1 MHSPF
6 KKPMSKEGDIN
17 QQLSNTIYK
26 KVTAENYQEN
36 QDETSKECK
45 RLFKQGASPKT
56 LAELEKILRERQNE
70 QAIAKH
76 LESSKQGTSPEAL
89 AELEKSVGK
98 KREHYN
104 NYIQHFLPALK
115 AEITES
121 KKLDSKKKAAIV
133 QTILDITNR
142 SSSVSSIPNAVEE
155 NIEDQMQLKHIEE
168 QNNTQETPL
177 NVAEKKSGD
186 NKILSNS
193 DVTEEVFEKYSK
205 VVKEIEEKQTSKL
218 SSGNDSDS
226 GIDSPRTSKE
236 SLKSSVSSRR
246 SSLTLVTST
255 SSEESLNST
264 LSSVEGDNG
273 LQPEDEGETKLAHL
287 TKTRSK
293 GPSGRRSPSKYNKKI
308 EDQVEKESPQVSSQC
323 VTLGSREKESVD
335 TNSQTTQ
342 MTGSQAKDS
351 MQPEEKRDRKNAITI
366 VQKFPLNK
374 KKGED
379 TPLEKQPNNRN
390 LHVAFVAG
398 CALST
403 IGCIVAGAM
412 TSGLIGA
419 GLLAM
424 VAVLAIAAVAELH
437 SNFLSSKLTSINVS
451 PLVDDKSLQHVRSGK
466 N

>member
-6 KKPMSKEGDIN
+6 KKPKSKEGDIN

-133 QTILDITNR
+133 KTILDITNR

-193 DVTEEVFEKYSK
+193 EVAEEVFEKYSK

-226 GIDSPRTSKE
+226 GIDSPGLSEKN
-236 SLKSSVSSRR
+236 SISPINSRKN
-246 SSLTLVTST
+246 SLTSIAST

-273 LQPEDEGETKLAHL
+273 LQPEGGE
-287 TKTRSK
+287 KTELLESNLE
-293 GPSGRRSPSKYNKKI
+293 SPKENETQVQPEQTVKK
-308 EDQVEKESPQVSSQC
+308 EPKMQENENSDGQANPDQVK
-323 VTLGSREKESVD
+323 
-335 TNSQTTQ
+335 
-342 MTGSQAKDS
+342 KDILL
-351 MQPEEKRDRKNAITI
+351 KN
-366 VQKFPLNK
+366 
-374 KKGED
+374 
-379 TPLEKQPNNRN
+379 QPNNRN
-390 LHVAFVAG
+390 LHVALVAG

-451 PLVDDKSLQHVRSGK
+451 PLVDDKELTACSRL
-466 N
+466 

>member
-6 KKPMSKEGDIN
+6 KKPKSKEGDIN
-17 QQLSNTIYK
+17 QQLSNTIYR

-36 QDETSKECK
+36 QDETPKECK

-226 GIDSPRTSKE
+226 GIDSPGLSEKN
-236 SLKSSVSSRR
+236 SISPINSRKN
-246 SSLTLVTST
+246 SLTSIAST

-264 LSSVEGDNG
+264 LSSVEEDNG
-273 LQPEDEGETKLAHL
+273 LQPEGGE
-287 TKTRSK
+287 KTELLESNLE
-293 GPSGRRSPSKYNKKI
+293 SPKENETQVQPEQTVKK
-308 EDQVEKESPQVSSQC
+308 EPKMQKNENSDGQANPDQVK
-323 VTLGSREKESVD
+323 
-335 TNSQTTQ
+335 
-342 MTGSQAKDS
+342 KDILL
-351 MQPEEKRDRKNAITI
+351 KN
-366 VQKFPLNK
+366 
-374 KKGED
+374 
-379 TPLEKQPNNRN
+379 QPNNRN
-390 LHVAFVAG
+390 LHVALVAG

-403 IGCIVAGAM
+403 IGCIVPGAM

>member
-6 KKPMSKEGDIN
+6 KKPKSKEGDIN

-193 DVTEEVFEKYSK
+193 SVTEEVFEKYSK

-226 GIDSPRTSKE
+226 GIDSPGLSEKN
-236 SLKSSVSSRR
+236 SISPINSRKN
-246 SSLTLVTST
+246 SLTSIAST
-255 SSEESLNST
+255 SSEESLNSP
-264 LSSVEGDNG
+264 LSSVEEDNG
-273 LQPEDEGETKLAHL
+273 LQPEGGE
-287 TKTRSK
+287 KTELLESNLE
-293 GPSGRRSPSKYNKKI
+293 SPKENETQVQPEQTVKK
-308 EDQVEKESPQVSSQC
+308 EPKMQENENSDGQANPDQVK
-323 VTLGSREKESVD
+323 
-335 TNSQTTQ
+335 
-342 MTGSQAKDS
+342 KDILL
-351 MQPEEKRDRKNAITI
+351 KN
-366 VQKFPLNK
+366 
-374 KKGED
+374 
-379 TPLEKQPNNRN
+379 QPNNRN
-390 LHVAFVAG
+390 LHVALVAG

-451 PLVDDKSLQHVRSGK
+451 PLVDDKSLQHVHSGK

>member
-6 KKPMSKEGDIN
+6 KKPKSKEGDIN

-193 DVTEEVFEKYSK
+193 SVTEEVFEKYSK

-226 GIDSPRTSKE
+226 GIDSPGLSEKNSISPINNRKN
-236 SLKSSVSSRR
+236 
-246 SSLTLVTST
+246 SLTSIAST

-264 LSSVEGDNG
+264 LSSVEEDNG

-323 VTLGSREKESVD
+323 VTLGSREKESMD
-335 TNSQTTQ
+335 PNSQTTQ

-451 PLVDDKSLQHVRSGK
+451 PLVDDKSLQHVHSGK

>member
-6 KKPMSKEGDIN
+6 KKPKSKEGDIN

-121 KKLDSKKKAAIV
+121 KKLDSKKKAAII

-246 SSLTLVTST
+246 SSLTLVIST

-323 VTLGSREKESVD
+323 VTLGSREKESMD

-379 TPLEKQPNNRN
+379 TPLKKQPNNRN

>member
-6 KKPMSKEGDIN
+6 KKPKSKEGDIN
-17 QQLSNTIYK
+17 QQLSNTIYR

-226 GIDSPRTSKE
+226 GIDSPGLSEKN
-236 SLKSSVSSRR
+236 SISPINSRKN
-246 SSLTLVTST
+246 SLTSIAST

-264 LSSVEGDNG
+264 LSSVEEDNG
-273 LQPEDEGETKLAHL
+273 LQPEGGE
-287 TKTRSK
+287 KTELLESNLE
-293 GPSGRRSPSKYNKKI
+293 SPKENETQVQPEQTVKK
-308 EDQVEKESPQVSSQC
+308 EPKMQENENSDGQANPDQVK
-323 VTLGSREKESVD
+323 
-335 TNSQTTQ
+335 
-342 MTGSQAKDS
+342 KDILL
-351 MQPEEKRDRKNAITI
+351 KN
-366 VQKFPLNK
+366 
-374 KKGED
+374 
-379 TPLEKQPNNRN
+379 QPNNRN
-390 LHVAFVAG
+390 LHVALVAG

>member
-6 KKPMSKEGDIN
+6 KKPKSKEGDIN

-36 QDETSKECK
+36 QDKTSKECK

-246 SSLTLVTST
+246 SSLTLVIST

-323 VTLGSREKESVD
+323 VTLGSREKESMD